1 MINDIRVAKSNDLSE
16 IIGVFCIGKETII
29 PSMFKQIVRS
39 IPKSNKLLIN
49 YFYRHI
55 DIDDNRHGPLA
66 KKMLKVITKTKTN
79 KYKAFKSGLNSL
91 ELRYKLWDELH
102 KNMR

>member
-1 MINDIRVAKSNDLSE
+1 
-16 IIGVFCIGKETII
+16 
-29 PSMFKQIVRS
+29 IVRS

-79 KYKAFKSGLNSL
+79 KYKALKSGLNSL

-102 KNMR
+102 KNMK